1 MPGTE
6 LFGEEEKKEIMDVL
20 ETGILFRYNHDEQR
34 KGIWKARTFEKELAA
49 YHGVGF
55 AHLTTSGTTADN
67 LALAACGIG
76 VGDEVIVPTFTFI
89 APVEAV
95 LQAGAIPVFAD
106 IDETLC
112 LSVASIRAAMTTK
125 TKAVVVVHMCGA
137 MAQIDE
143 ITGFC
148 KKNDLILIEDT
159 AQALGAS
166 YKGKMLGTFGKVAV
180 YSFDFFKI
188 VSAAEGGAIITDDK
202 ELYDIASQHAD
213 HGHTHIGSNRG
224 AEPHHLIGTNFR
236 ISELHAAIGLAQFRK
251 LPYILSRQ
259 RANKIK
265 LEEFLS
271 KFPQVSFRH
280 IPDKDGD
287 SATFLDFF
295 LENEEMTRK
304 ILKEFDKQS
313 VGYAYWYDNN
323 YHYFKNWEHIKHL
336 KSAARL
342 GISMFTPPQ
351 DYATLQ
357 IPVSDKIMSRLVSLQ
372 IRITWTESEIKLLT
386 ERIERAFND
395 AFRKTVSGP
404 K

>member
-6 LFGEEEKKEIMDVL
+6 LFGEEEKKEIMEVL

-34 KGIWKARTFEKELAA
+34 SGIWKARTFEKELAE
-49 YHGVGF
+49 YHGVRF

-112 LSVASIRAAMTTK
+112 LSVAAIKAAMTPK
-125 TKAVVVVHMCGA
+125 TRAVVVVHMCGA

-143 ITGFC
+143 ITDFC
-148 KKNDLILIEDT
+148 SKNNLILIEDT

-188 VSAAEGGAIITDDK
+188 VSAAEGGAIITDDQ

-213 HGHTHIGSNRG
+213 HGHTHVGNNRG
-224 AEPHHLIGTNFR
+224 AEPHHIIGTNFR
-236 ISELHAAIGLAQFRK
+236 LSELHAAIGLAQFRK
-251 LPYILSRQ
+251 LPYILSHQ
-259 RANKIK
+259 RANKLK
-265 LEEFLS
+265 LEKSLS
-271 KFPQVSFRH
+271 KYHQVSFRH
-280 IPDKDGD
+280 IPDKNGD

-295 LENEEMTRK
+295 LENEEMTRSV
-304 ILKEFDKQS
+304 LKEFDKQS
-313 VGYAYWYDNN
+313 VSYAYWYDNN
-323 YHYFKNWEHIKHL
+323 YHYFKNWEHIKHM

-351 DYATLQ
+351 DYATLK
-357 IPVSDKIMSRLVSLQ
+357 IPASDKIMSRLVSIQ
-372 IRITWTESEIKLLT
+372 IRITWTENEINLLT
-386 ERIERAFND
+386 EKIERAFND
-395 AFRKTVSGP
+395 AFKRTK
-404 K
+404 